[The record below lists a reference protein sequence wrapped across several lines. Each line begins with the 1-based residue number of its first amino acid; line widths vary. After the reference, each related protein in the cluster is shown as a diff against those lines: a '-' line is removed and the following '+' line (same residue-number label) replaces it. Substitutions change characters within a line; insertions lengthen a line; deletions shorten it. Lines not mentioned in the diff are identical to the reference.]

1 MNAERDPA
9 VAGRWL
15 ASVCRLRFGLLL
27 CLSMS
32 AMLVGCGSDR
42 KEPEA
47 ARLQGRIGGVAL
59 EVPREDVWIWEQDRD
74 ARADPSSSCGA
85 PLRSVS
91 IQLRWP
97 EMVPRNAQTRE
108 DYDRHHSAGNG
119 DSNWID
125 IGLNQAGEGENIT
138 LRQIRDWGLYRLH
151 HQRLPA
157 EVTFEFGR
165 DAALGLE
172 MARPALPE
180 SRSFNW
186 NRVTYTDSL
195 DPARA
200 PTVLIRC
207 MTGPQYAPPQ
217 WTPLCEASLEQPGL
231 LNVRTTVVYRQNLLP
246 HWRKIE
252 SDVQAYLKRI
262 RSHCPTPRNVKEIE
276 HG

>member
-1 MNAERDPA
+1 MNAEADPV

-15 ASVCRLRFGLLL
+15 NACRLRYDMLLW
-27 CLSMS
+27 LSLS
-32 AMLVGCGSDR
+32 VVLGGCGSDR
-42 KEPEA
+42 KGPEA
-47 ARLQGRIGGVAL
+47 TRLQGRIGGVAL
-59 EVPREDVWIWEQDRD
+59 EVPRQDVWIWEQDRD
-74 ARADPSSSCGA
+74 ARADPASRCGV

-97 EMVPRNAQTRE
+97 EMAPRNAQTRQ
-108 DYDRHHSAGNG
+108 DYDRRDSAGNG

-125 IGLNQAGEGENIT
+125 IGMSQAGEGENIT

-157 EVTFEFGR
+157 EVTFDFGR

-180 SRSFNW
+180 RQSFNW
-186 NRVTYTDSL
+186 NRITYTDSL

-207 MTGPQYAPPQ
+207 MTGPQYSPPQ

-231 LNVRTTVVYRQNLLP
+231 RNVRTTVVYRQNLLP
-246 HWRKIE
+246 HWQEIQA
-252 SDVQAYLKRI
+252 DVQAYLQRI
-262 RSHCPTPRNVKEIE
+262 RSHCPTHRNVKEIE
-276 HG
+276 RG